1 MKNMKNINIVV
12 PFVDHITKG
21 KCRNTKGTSSFKM
34 INVKFNKAQHE
45 GVYGRGSNPGVGV
58 RKDLL
63 SAIILYKDLREGWM
77 LRQQRM
83 VGLTT

>member
-1 MKNMKNINIVV
+1 MKDMKNINIVV
-12 PFVDHITKG
+12 PSVDHITKG
-21 KCRNTKGTSSFKM
+21 KCRNTKGKM
-34 INVKFNKAQHE
+34 INVKFNKTQHE

-63 SAIILYKDLREGWM
+63 SAIILYKDLRDGWV

-83 VGLTT
+83 VGLTA